1 MSYLPRDIN
10 TPLNKYKKQSETHS
24 IIFVFMKKEDSCLIA
39 SLVLNKS
46 ITSFEKVAKEN
57 DTILN
62 KKKQNIIHEKNIVDF
77 LYCSFP
83 MYLEMVIPKYS

>member
-1 MSYLPRDIN
+1 MSYLPKEIK
-10 TPLNKYKKQSETHS
+10 TPLNKYKKQSVTLS
-24 IIFVFMKKEDSCLIA
+24 KIFVFMKKEDSDRIL

-46 ITSFEKVAKEN
+46 ITSFEKIAKEN

-62 KKKQNIIHEKNIVDF
+62 KKKQNKIHEKKIVNF

-83 MYLEMVIPKYS
+83 IYFDIVIPKYS